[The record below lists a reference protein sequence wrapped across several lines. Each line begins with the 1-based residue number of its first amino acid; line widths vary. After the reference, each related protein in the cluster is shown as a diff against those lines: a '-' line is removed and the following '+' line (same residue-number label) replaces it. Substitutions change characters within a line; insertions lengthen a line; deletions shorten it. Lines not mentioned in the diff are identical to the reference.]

1 MIDDH
6 SDTASDREQMD
17 ANELSERVLAGDT
30 LSAARA
36 CRWADDQPAGHRAL
50 ISALSARARPAY
62 VLGLTGSPGVG
73 KSTLVDQLIERFRGR
88 GKRVGVVAVD
98 PVSPFSGGAVLGDRV
113 RMQRHANDPEVFV
126 RSLSTRGALGGLSR
140 STDATVLVL
149 SAWGAEVVLL
159 ETVGVGQD
167 EIDVCLSADTTLV
180 VAAPGLGDGVQA
192 LKAGLLEIADV
203 FVANKAD
210 RPGADALVS
219 ELEAAV
225 ALGVGR
231 ADTTAAALGSHAGAR
246 LQRAAATGGVFVPR
260 VVRTTA
266 SSGDGLDALCEAIE
280 EHRAWLATP
289 PGVTRRNARRR
300 ERAKK
305 LVWSLVAAELEAELS
320 TELEAEL
327 DAIAAGSGDPWSASK
342 RLLERLLAGHS
353 SGASSLE
360 S

>member
-1 MIDDH
+1 
-6 SDTASDREQMD
+6 MD
-17 ANELSERVLAGDT
+17 AHQLSALVLAGDT
-30 LSAARA
+30 LAAARA

-50 ISALSARARPAY
+50 ISALAARATPAY
-62 VLGLTGSPGVG
+62 VIGLTGSPGVG
-73 KSTLVDQLIERFRGR
+73 KSTLADQLIARFRSR
-88 GKRVGVVAVD
+88 GGRVGVVAVD

-113 RMQRHANDPEVFV
+113 RMQRHASDPDVFV

-140 STDATVLVL
+140 AADATVLVL
-149 SAWGAEVVLL
+149 SAWGAKVVLL

-210 RPGADALVS
+210 RAGADALVS

-231 ADTTAAALGSHAGAR
+231 ADTAAAALGSHAGAQLPR
-246 LQRAAATGGVFVPR
+246 TPSTVGAFVPR

-266 SSGDGLDALCEAIE
+266 SNGDGLDALCDAID
-280 EHRAWLATP
+280 EHRAWLATE
-289 PGVTRRNARRR
+289 PGVERRNARRR
-300 ERAKK
+300 ERARK
-305 LVWSLVAAELEAELS
+305 LVWSLLTAELEAALSAELA
-320 TELEAEL
+320 TEL
-327 DAIAAGSGDPWSASK
+327 DAIEAGGADAWSAVE
-342 RLLERLLAGHS
+342 RLLESVLPGRSPWFDG
-353 SGASSLE
+353 
-360 S
+360 